1 MASITFALDEESKS
15 KLSKFV
21 WVVWSELVRQMLLRE
36 FKRREVLK
44 KLEEFSKDSD
54 LTDEDALR
62 LGRKVKEGMWKK
74 YKEAGW

>member
-1 MASITFALDEESKS
+1 MASITFAVTEELKA

-21 WVVWSELVRQMLLRE
+21 WINLSVLAMHELLRE
-36 FKRREVLK
+36 FKRQTALK

-54 LTDEDALR
+54 FDEEALK
-62 LGRKVKEGMWKK
+62 LGNKVKEGMWKR